1 MRARDDRFDRAYY
14 ERFYHNKNTRVLDR
28 AQLDRLGDFVCS
40 YLRYLDASPQ
50 RVLDLGCGIGLWQA
64 VIARHFPRAAYQ
76 GVEYSAYLCER
87 YGFEQGS
94 VLDYQARESFDFV
107 ICQGVLPYLGARDV
121 RKAVANLA
129 TLCRGVLYLEAVTK
143 EDWDEGII
151 DKRRTD
157 RAMQFHPAALYRRA
171 LARHFRCLGGGL
183 WLSLRSALPV
193 YALETGR

>member
-1 MRARDDRFDRAYY
+1 M
-14 ERFYHNKNTRVLDR
+14 
-28 AQLDRLGDFVCS
+28 
-40 YLRYLDASPQ
+40 Q

-64 VIARHFPRAAYQ
+64 VIARHFPRAAYH

-94 VLDYQARESFDFV
+94 VLDYEAREPFDFV
-107 ICQGVLPYLGARDV
+107 ICQGVLPYLGAGDV
-121 RKAVANLA
+121 RKAVNNIAK
-129 TLCRGVLYLEAVTK
+129 LCRGVLYLEAVTR

-171 LARHFRCLGGGL
+171 LAKHFRCLGGGL
-183 WLSLRSALPV
+183 WLSQRSPLPV